1 VQDLPE
7 LDSLL
12 KTFQEGICSWSMVL
26 ASLGQLSAI
35 KRPNCIGCVALIKSF
50 KSNARC
56 SGPMAKFWDM
66 LSEIGGALDSLRP
79 VCPFIGYVIVVTKTP
94 DAPIASTSG

>member
-1 VQDLPE
+1 MQDLPE

-35 KRPNCIGCVALIKSF
+35 KRPNCIGCAALKKSF
-50 KSNARC
+50 VSNARC
-56 SGPMAKFWDM
+56 SGSMAKFRDM
-66 LSEIGGALDSLRP
+66 LSQIGGGLDSLES
-79 VCPFIGYVIVVTKTP
+79 VCPLIG
-94 DAPIASTSG
+94 